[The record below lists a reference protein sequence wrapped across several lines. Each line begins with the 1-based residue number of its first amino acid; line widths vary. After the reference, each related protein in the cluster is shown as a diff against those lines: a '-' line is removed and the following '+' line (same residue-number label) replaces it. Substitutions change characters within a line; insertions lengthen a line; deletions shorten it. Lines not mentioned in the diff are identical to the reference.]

1 MHFLGDITLTGF
13 SQPGTLDQTSEAV
26 FAEHPKL
33 QGKPALQ
40 RTGSKNAVVSMVFN
54 IHRST
59 TIPENFIQQLQDAQ
73 EAGTI
78 LPLTTEAGDLLG
90 DFVITQLQISRQAS
104 DALGSIIAAT
114 VSVSL
119 IEWATVDGVADRQ
132 YAARQNGFAVGAT
145 GQTNPPLTQAVEFQ
159 AMESA
164 MATGSGAQSID
175 TTLTQV
181 TADPALEDQAR
192 RKIRVNLT
200 TLLSDANTARTIING
215 FGGQKYTDTRGMETD
230 LLAVIAS
237 ATTMKNAV
245 DTASMADLRVMLTTL
260 SGLISTMRNSAEI
273 LAKYAGTRT

>member
-13 SQPGTLDQTSEAV
+13 SQPGTLDTTSEAIY
-26 FAEHPKL
+26 AEHPKL

-54 IHRST
+54 VHRST

-73 EAGTI
+73 DAGTI

-90 DFVITQLQISRQAS
+90 DFVITQMQISRQAS
-104 DALGSIIAAT
+104 DAVGSIIAAT

-119 IEWATVDGVADRQ
+119 IEWASVDGVAERQ
-132 YAARQNGFAVGAT
+132 YAARQQGFAVGVT
-145 GQTNPPLTQAVEFQ
+145 GQTNPQLTQAVEFQ

-164 MATGSGAQSID
+164 LATGSGAQAID
-175 TTLTQV
+175 TTLSQV
-181 TADPALEDQAR
+181 AAAPALEDQAR
-192 RKIRVNLT
+192 RKIKVSLT

-245 DTASMADLRVMLTTL
+245 DTATLTDLRTMLTTV
-260 SGLISTMRNSAEI
+260 SGLIATMRNSAEI
-273 LAKYAGTRT
+273 LAKYAGTRS